1 VRGAGPRSPT
11 IAGRERI
18 GTASHG
24 ASGALVTAGVAEHA
38 AFGFRIEGMASTAL
52 TGATQP
58 DWPRLRVRRRVG
70 PVQHQPAHLSEGHAH
85 VELIDDGWLSL
96 DRGAATATYLSDRD
110 IDPDRLVHP
119 LLSPAAGL
127 MARWLGR
134 EAFHCGAFLAAGGA
148 WGLTGANEAGKS
160 TILATM
166 ARSGTPV
173 LTDDLLV
180 VDRAGTAY
188 AGPRCID
195 LRELDVVGGDVAAH
209 VRTVRS
215 GTRQRLALAPVQAAA
230 PLRGWFFLDWGDAVE
245 AQPCSARERFRRL
258 GEQRRWPMLPADPR
272 ALLDLASL
280 PAWTLR
286 RPRGAQHMPAVLACL
301 ARATARHAVSGGAR

>member
-1 VRGAGPRSPT
+1 
-11 IAGRERI
+11 
-18 GTASHG
+18 
-24 ASGALVTAGVAEHA
+24 VTSAVAEHV
-38 AFGFRIEGMASTAL
+38 AFGFRIVGMESAAL
-52 TGATQP
+52 AGEAHPT
-58 DWPRLRVRRRVG
+58 WPQLRVHRRVG
-70 PVQHQPAHLSEGHAH
+70 PAVRQATHLSDGHALL
-85 VELIDDGWLSL
+85 ELADGWLSV
-96 DRGAATATYLSDRD
+96 DRDEATATYLSDQD

-134 EAFHCGAFLAAGGA
+134 ESFHCGAFLAADGA

-166 ARSGTPV
+166 ALAHTPV

-180 VDRAGTAY
+180 VDRAGVAY

-195 LRELDVVGGDVAAH
+195 LRELDVVGGDVATR

-215 GTRQRLALAPVQAAA
+215 GTRQRLGLPPVPAAA
-230 PLRGWFFLDWGDAVE
+230 PLRGWFFLEWGDVVE
-245 AQPCSARERFRRL
+245 AVPCSARERFLRL
-258 GEQRRWPMLPADPR
+258 GAQRRWPTLPADSR
-272 ALLDLASL
+272 ALLELASL

-286 RPRGAQHMPAVLACL
+286 RPRGARHMPDVLACL
-301 ARATARHAVSGGAR
+301 RHVLGRHVPAGAVG

>member
-1 VRGAGPRSPT
+1 MTSA
-11 IAGRERI
+11 
-18 GTASHG
+18 
-24 ASGALVTAGVAEHA
+24 VAEHV
-38 AFGFRIEGMASTAL
+38 AFGFRIEGMESTAL
-52 TGATQP
+52 AGARNAN
-58 DWPRLRVRRRVG
+58 WPQLRVRRRVG
-70 PVQHQPAHLSEGHAH
+70 PAVRRVAHLGDGHAH
-85 VELIDDGWLSL
+85 LELADDGWLSV
-96 DRGAATATYLSDRD
+96 DREEATATYLSERV

-160 TILATM
+160 TILATL
-166 ARSGTPV
+166 ALSDTPV

-180 VDRAGTAY
+180 VDRGGIAY

-195 LRELDVVGGDVAAH
+195 LRELDVVGGDVATR
-209 VRTVRS
+209 VRTVRA
-215 GTRQRLALAPVQAAA
+215 GTRHRLSLPPVPAAV

-245 AQPCSARERFRRL
+245 AVPCSARERFMVL
-258 GEQRRWPMLPADPR
+258 GAQRRWPILPADPR

-286 RPRGAQHMPAVLACL
+286 RPRGAQHMPDVLACL
-301 ARATARHAVSGGAR
+301 RRVAGRHAAVGARG